1 MNETILNGLLNLFAI
16 FASSV
21 RIEREQAS
29 RAVHSYLFS
38 HFGVRSHKEYIE
50 LYNALRDMYDDS
62 LFVLDK
68 EQIVRNICEQMKV
81 KLRAEEQLLL
91 LIRFVEFAYTNS
103 EEADQHL
110 ALFRLVADIF
120 SIPQEEFDD
129 ALAFI
134 TGQTSLSL
142 LTISGE
148 EEAEVNHIT
157 RKGMEGFIR
166 VLYIRRFDKHIF
178 TYHGNGQVFMNDI
191 PLSSD
196 MFYAWQ
202 HSSVLKGPLFL
213 PVYYSNLLAVFNKNE
228 HKEVI
233 HLAGRDI
240 DFTFKNSHNG
250 LHNFSFNLESGQL
263 VAIMGGSGVGK
274 STLLGIMNGNIRP
287 DKGMITVNGH
297 PLDSPDARQL
307 IGFVP
312 QDDLLIEELTVYQ
325 NLLYTA
331 RLCFARLTDEEIGQ
345 RVEKVLKELD
355 LEEIKGLEVGSP
367 IRKTIS
373 GGQRKRLNI
382 ALELIR
388 EPAILYLDEPTSGLS
403 SSDSEKVI
411 MLLKEQTHRGKLVV
425 VNIHQPSSEI
435 YKLFDCLWLLDRGG
449 YPIYDGN
456 PIEAITYFK
465 QAAKYTDPDISVCSV
480 CGNVNP
486 ELILN
491 IIDSK
496 KIDDSGNQTN
506 IRKFTPEEWHAEYL
520 ASRPAFSPVEE
531 EALPKNQQKK
541 PSWFKQFLIFLER
554 NIRTKLTNK
563 QYLAIT
569 LLEAPLLALI
579 VALLTRYMDGDE
591 YTLLANKNFVSYI
604 FMSVIVVSFMGLSI
618 SAEEIIKDRTI
629 LKREHFLR
637 LSRSSYLTS
646 KMVYLLA
653 VSGLQS
659 LLFIG
664 VGNTIIG
671 VGSEMFGTWWSI
683 LWATSFLAN
692 LTGLILS
699 QTMSSV
705 VAIYI
710 TIPLLLIPQILL
722 CGLVIKFDDLNTR
735 ASDENIVPLIGEVIP
750 SRWAFEALMVEQ
762 FCDNAYNR
770 PYFPIEKEKYLAQYY
785 ENVHL
790 PEVRSLVE
798 QIALKD
804 DPDKRK
810 TVENE
815 LAVLSRAARIAP
827 RMEGEGYLAYLDKVD
842 AALHERAHNFTAYL
856 DQIQQIAFIK
866 QAQRE
871 HTQLESIQNDLHV
884 AQEIQ
889 QTILPKTFPPFPE
902 LKSFDLYAYMNAA
915 KYVGGDF
922 YDFFRID
929 QDRLGFVIADVSGKG
944 VPAAIFMAI
953 SRTVIRAIA
962 LTENSASMCMQRSNN
977 ILCQESVNDM
987 FVTVF
992 YGILNI
998 HTGTVTY
1005 SNAGHNPPILMKKDG
1020 SVSKVPSTGDM
1031 ILGAINDA
1039 SYHEKELKMSPGDN
1053 LFLYTDGVTEAMN
1066 TKHELYSEQRLLENC
1081 RTLAGK
1087 NPKEVV
1093 EKITETVGEF
1103 VVGAV
1108 QSDDITLLS
1117 ISYKG

>member
-29 RAVHSYLFS
+29 RAVHSYLSS

-157 RKGMEGFIR
+157 RKGMEGVIR

-520 ASRPAFSPVEE
+520 ASCPAFSPVEE

-856 DQIQQIAFIK
+856 DQIQQERGRKEGTEQLIK
-866 QAQRE
+866 MKKA
-871 HTQLESIQNDLHV
+871 HHN
-884 AQEIQ
+884 
-889 QTILPKTFPPFPE
+889 
-902 LKSFDLYAYMNAA
+902 
-915 KYVGGDF
+915 
-922 YDFFRID
+922 
-929 QDRLGFVIADVSGKG
+929 
-944 VPAAIFMAI
+944 MAI
-953 SRTVIRAIA
+953 EDLVMGTGGRHLYKEANHRIYPAIGQVYVEPDNRFGRAA
-962 LTENSASMCMQRSNN
+962 
-977 ILCQESVNDM
+977 
-987 FVTVF
+987 F
-992 YGILNI
+992 Y
-998 HTGTVTY
+998 
-1005 SNAGHNPPILMKKDG
+1005 S
-1020 SVSKVPSTGDM
+1020 
-1031 ILGAINDA
+1031 
-1039 SYHEKELKMSPGDN
+1039 HEKNWAGYHISTYKFN
-1053 LFLYTDGVTEAMN
+1053 LLVIGFFA
-1066 TKHELYSEQRLLENC
+1066 
-1081 RTLAGK
+1081 
-1087 NPKEVV
+1087 
-1093 EKITETVGEF
+1093 
-1103 VVGAV
+1103 
-1108 QSDDITLLS
+1108 LLS
-1117 ISYKG
+1117 IIAIFAEFPGRFLKRNEF

>member
-29 RAVHSYLFS
+29 RAVHSYLSS

-62 LFVLDK
+62 LFALDK

-103 EEADQHL
+103 KEADEHM

-120 SIPQEEFDD
+120 AIPQDEFDD
-129 ALAFI
+129 SLAFI
-134 TGQTSLSL
+134 TGRPSASL

-148 EEAEVNHIT
+148 DETDGNHIW
-157 RKGMEGFIR
+157 RKGMEGIIR
-166 VLYIRRFDKHIF
+166 VFFIRRFDKQIF
-178 TYHGNGQVFMNDI
+178 TYHGCGQVFMNDI
-191 PLSSD
+191 PLSPD

-213 PVYYSNLLAVFNKNE
+213 PVYYSDLLTVFNKNE
-228 HKEVI
+228 KKEIVR
-233 HLAGRDI
+233 LAGRDI

-287 DKGMITVNGH
+287 DQGTITVNGH
-297 PLDSPDARQL
+297 PLESPEARRL

-331 RLCFARLTDEEIGQ
+331 RLCFACLSDQEIGE
-345 RVEKVLKELD
+345 RVDTVLKELG
-355 LEEIKGLEVGSP
+355 LEEIKDLEVGSP

-411 MLLKEQTHRGKLVV
+411 ILLKEQTHRGKLVV

-435 YKLFDCLWLLDRGG
+435 YKLFDRLWLLDKGG

-465 QAAKYTDPDISVCSV
+465 QAAKYTDPDISVCSA

-496 KIDDSGNQTN
+496 KIDDSGNQTD
-506 IRKFTPEEWHAEYL
+506 IRKFTPEEWHEEYL
-520 ASRPAFSPVEE
+520 RSRPSFSPVSEE
-531 EALPKNQQKK
+531 ELPENLQKK
-541 PSWFKQFLIFLER
+541 PSWFKQFMIFLER
-554 NIRTKLTNK
+554 NIRTKLANK

-579 VALLTRYMDGDE
+579 VALLTRYVDGGE
-591 YTLLANKNFVSYI
+591 YALLTNKNFVSYI
-604 FMSVIVVSFMGLSI
+604 FMAVIVVTFMGLSI

-646 KMVYLLA
+646 KMIYLLFI
-653 VSGLQS
+653 SGLQS
-659 LLFIG
+659 FLFIA
-664 VGNTIIG
+664 VGNAIIG
-671 VGSEMFGTWWSI
+671 VGGEMFFIWWSV

-735 ASDENIVPLIGEVIP
+735 ASDENIVPLIGEIIP

-770 PYFPIEKEKYLAQYY
+770 TYFPIEKEKYLAQYY

-790 PEVRSLVE
+790 PEVRTLAE
-798 QIALKD
+798 QIATAD
-804 DPDKRK
+804 DPGKRK

-815 LAVLSRAARIAP
+815 LAVLARAARIEP
-827 RMEGEGYLAYLDKVD
+827 RTEGENYLSYLDKVA
-842 AALHERAHNFTAYL
+842 AALHQRAHNFTAYL
-856 DQIQQIAFIK
+856 DQV
-866 QAQRE
+866 QRE
-871 HTQLESIQNDLHV
+871 QSNEKGAEWLTEQKKAHHNMAIEDLVMGTGSRH
-884 AQEIQ
+884 
-889 QTILPKTFPPFPE
+889 
-902 LKSFDLYAYMNAA
+902 LYKETNNRIYPLVGTVYVEPDNRWGRAA
-915 KYVGGDF
+915 FYSHEKNWGGF
-922 YDFFRID
+922 YFSTYKFNLLVIGFFALLAI
-929 QDRLGFVIADVSGKG
+929 I
-944 VPAAIFMAI
+944 AIFA
-953 SRTVIRAIA
+953 
-962 LTENSASMCMQRSNN
+962 E
-977 ILCQESVNDM
+977 
-987 FVTVF
+987 F
-992 YGILNI
+992 
-998 HTGTVTY
+998 
-1005 SNAGHNPPILMKKDG
+1005 
-1020 SVSKVPSTGDM
+1020 
-1031 ILGAINDA
+1031 
-1039 SYHEKELKMSPGDN
+1039 PGRFFKQDE
-1053 LFLYTDGVTEAMN
+1053 G
-1066 TKHELYSEQRLLENC
+1066 
-1081 RTLAGK
+1081 
-1087 NPKEVV
+1087 
-1093 EKITETVGEF
+1093 
-1103 VVGAV
+1103 
-1108 QSDDITLLS
+1108 
-1117 ISYKG
+1117 